1 MVSIS
6 SQSVYD
12 FVSSIFFFIIIN
24 SSSTIYTGYTGNQ
37 LKKIISDSD
46 LLRNIFLF
54 ATLWLIGGFVDD
66 DQIVDGIQ
74 NNLVQKLIISSIV
87 FVFILL
93 FSRQTAFFNG
103 LEMIILLAVYVLHEV
118 RTDYYADHGLT
129 ENDSTAKVLEN
140 VNYGLLGS
148 LGFFLIIGYY
158 QYMVL
163 KIKQKGKR
171 FKLSRFMFGKEERD
185 YGKKSFSTDS

>member
-1 MVSIS
+1 MVTVS

-24 SSSTIYTGYTGNQ
+24 STSSIYSGYTGNQ

-54 ATLWLIGGFVDD
+54 TTVWLIGGFVDD

-74 NNLVQKLIISSIV
+74 NNLVQKLIISSVV

-103 LEMIILLAVYVLHEV
+103 LEMIILLVVYVLHEV
-118 RTDYYADHGLT
+118 RTDYYTDHGLS
-129 ENDSTAKVLEN
+129 EDDSTANVLEN
-140 VNYGLLGS
+140 VNYGLLGA

-171 FKLSRFMFGKEERD
+171 FRLSRFMFGKEERD
-185 YGKKSFSTDS
+185 YGKKSFSTNN

>member
-1 MVSIS
+1 MVTIS

-24 SSSTIYTGYTGNQ
+24 SSSTIYSGYTGNQ

-148 LGFFLIIGYY
+148 LGLFLIIGYY

>member
-148 LGFFLIIGYY
+148 LGFF
-158 QYMVL
+158 
-163 KIKQKGKR
+163 
-171 FKLSRFMFGKEERD
+171 
-185 YGKKSFSTDS
+185 

>member
-1 MVSIS
+1 MVTIS

-24 SSSTIYTGYTGNQ
+24 SSSAIYTGYIGNQ

-66 DQIVDGIQ
+66 DQIADGIQ

-129 ENDSTAKVLEN
+129 EDDSTAKVLEN

-148 LGFFLIIGYY
+148 LGLFLIIGYY